1 MSTDAITSS
10 TVTDTV
16 ARLRAAFA
24 TRRTRPL
31 SWRVAQLAGLE
42 RLLTESEDQIAAALA
57 ADLGRSGAEAF
68 IGDIGAT
75 KAEVAFARK
84 RLGRWVRPRRVR
96 LPLTGLPGRGWYQYE
111 PLGVVLVI
119 GPWNYPFYLTLGPLV
134 GALAAGNC
142 VVVKP
147 SEHAPRSSAL
157 LAELLPRYLDAD
169 AVAVLEGDA
178 EVTQSLLA
186 QGLDH
191 AFFTGGTEIGRH
203 VMRAAG
209 DHLTPVTLELGGKS
223 PVIITATADL
233 EVAAR
238 RIAWLKLMNS
248 GQTCIA
254 PDYVLVEASVRE
266 RFLEYLT
273 GAISTFR
280 NGDAAAGLRVV
291 NERQFT
297 RLAKLIDGAGGETLL
312 GGGVDYETMTIQ
324 PTVIVDPD
332 PGSDLMS
339 QEIFGPVLPVLTV
352 DSLQAAIEFVN
363 KGPKPLAAYLFSRR
377 KAEHRAVLD
386 NTSSGGVV
394 INHLAFHCLTPQL
407 PFGGVGESGIGSYH
421 GRWGFETFSHRKS
434 VVSKPSRPDF
444 SLLYPPYTDGK
455 LRMIRRFF

>member
-1 MSTDAITSS
+1 MSIDTSVGP

-16 ARLRAAFA
+16 ARLRATFA

-42 RLLTESEDQIAAALA
+42 RFLAESEDQIAAALS
-57 ADLGRSGAEAF
+57 ADLGRSAAEAF

-75 KAEVAFARK
+75 KAEVTFARK
-84 RLGRWVRPRRVR
+84 RLRRWMRPRRTR

-157 LAELLPRYLDAD
+157 LAELLPRYLDSE

-178 EVTQSLLA
+178 EVTQGLLA

-203 VMRAAG
+203 VMRAAAG
-209 DHLTPVTLELGGKS
+209 HLTPVTLELGGKS
-223 PVIITATADL
+223 PVIITSAADL

-254 PDYVLVEASVRE
+254 PDYVLIEGSVRE
-266 RFLEYLT
+266 KFLQHLT
-273 GAISTFR
+273 EAISTFR
-280 NGDAAAGLRVV
+280 DGNAHGGLRIV
-291 NERQFT
+291 NERQFV
-297 RLAKLIDGAGGETLL
+297 RLAELIEGSGGRTIL
-312 GGGVDYETMTIQ
+312 GGGVDRETMAIQ

-332 PGSDLMS
+332 PASSVMS
-339 QEIFGPVLPVLTV
+339 QEVFGPVLPVVTV
-352 DSLQAAIEFVN
+352 DSLDVAIEYIN
-363 KGPKPLAAYLFSRR
+363 ERPKPLAVYLFSRR
-377 KAEHRAVLD
+377 KSEHRAVLD
-386 NTSSGGVV
+386 KTSSGGAV
-394 INHLAFHCLTPQL
+394 INHLAFHCLAPQL

-434 VVSKPSRPDF
+434 VVSKPSRPDL
-444 SLLYPPYTDGK
+444 SLLYPPYTGGK